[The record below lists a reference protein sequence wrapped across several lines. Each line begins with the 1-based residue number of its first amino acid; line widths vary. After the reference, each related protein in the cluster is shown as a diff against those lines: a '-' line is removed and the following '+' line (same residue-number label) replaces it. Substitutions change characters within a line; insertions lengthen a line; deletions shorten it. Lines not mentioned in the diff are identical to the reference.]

1 MARRNKLGKFE
12 DLLRYKN
19 VLENFD
25 HGDDQL
31 TWEEGK
37 RMNPKGQWNSLIFQ
51 NDLPITLE
59 LACGKGEYTTGMAEM
74 YPNRN
79 FIGVDIKGARIW
91 KGASYANEK
100 NLTNVAFLRTR
111 IEFISK
117 FFEAGEVDE
126 IWITFADPFLK
137 PRKSNRRL
145 TAPVFLKYYNSIL
158 SSDGTI
164 NLKTDSCILYYF
176 TKAVLLE
183 EDNIETLYSNN
194 DIYSQAVEY
203 PELDIK
209 TFYEQ
214 SHLKD
219 GRKIKFLKFRF
230 KSDKHDFN

>member
-1 MARRNKLGKFE
+1 MGRRNKLGKFD
-12 DLLRYKN
+12 DLLRYRN

-25 HGDDQL
+25 HSDDTL
-31 TWEEGK
+31 TWEEGLQI
-37 RMNPKGQWNSLIFQ
+37 NPKGQWNTKIFAENQ
-51 NDLPITLE
+51 PITLE

-79 FIGVDIKGARIW
+79 FIGIDIKGARIW

-100 NLTNVAFLRTR
+100 NLQNVAFLRTR

-117 FFEAGEVDE
+117 FFEAGEIEE

-137 PRKSNRRL
+137 PRKANRRL
-145 TAPVFLKYYNSIL
+145 TSPVFLKHYKTIL
-158 SSDGTI
+158 NDQGTV
-164 NLKTDSCILYYF
+164 NLKTDSCVLYYF
-176 TKAVLLE
+176 TKSVLLE
-183 EDNIETLYSNN
+183 QDDIETIYSNN
-194 DIYSQAVEY
+194 DVYATELEF

-209 TFYEQ
+209 TFYEE

-230 KSDKHDFN
+230 T

>member
-1 MARRNKLGKFE
+1 MSRRNKLGKFD
-12 DLLRYKN
+12 DLLRFKN

-25 HGDDQL
+25 HGTDTL

-37 RMNPKGQWNSLIFQ
+37 LINPKGKWNSIIFKKDQ
-51 NDLPITLE
+51 P
-59 LACGKGEYTTGMAEM
+59 
-74 YPNRN
+74 
-79 FIGVDIKGARIW
+79 
-91 KGASYANEK
+91 

-111 IEFISK
+111 IEFITK
-117 FFEAGEVDE
+117 FFDKAEVDE

-145 TAPVFLKYYNSIL
+145 TAPVFLDHYKSIL
-158 SSDGTI
+158 SENGTI

-176 TKAVLLE
+176 SKSVIL
-183 EDNIETLYSNN
+183 DRKDIETLYSNTN
-194 DIYSQAVEY
+194 IYSKALDF

-219 GRKIKFLKFRF
+219 GRKIKFLKFKF
-230 KSDKHDFN
+230 QAES